1 MTPQWLTRSLCRFK
15 DGNEIS
21 FNEEKK
27 GRDTLLVGIASGMR
41 GSFGTKCNKNFY
53 VLPLWIASPKVQNFF
68 EHLELNLSFFFIH
81 L

>member
-1 MTPQWLTRSLCRFK
+1 MMMTPQWLTRSLCRFK

-27 GRDTLLVGIASGMR
+27 GGDTLLVGIASGMR
-41 GSFGTKCNKNFY
+41 GSFGTKCNKSWNES
-53 VLPLWIASPKVQNFF
+53 VLFQKVQFL
-68 EHLELNLSFFFIH
+68 LEQNLSFFIH

>member
-41 GSFGTKCNKNFY
+41 GSFGTKCNKS
-53 VLPLWIASPKVQNFF
+53 SPALDCLSKGA
-68 EHLELNLSFFFIH
+68 ELL
-81 L
+81 